1 MERELSVFWHSLL
14 VVAHKCKRG
23 GVVCSLKG
31 RFHHLCPPCVCLC
44 ACVRGVRFTS
54 ALSFHISFYL
64 CPRVL
69 SVCARL
75 VVCLSRTTSL
85 LPVDR
90 RRGTRSV
97 VHFNQ
102 CRITTNAIHLSI
114 SANYSPTFFPFLSPF
129 LLYTCLCLSI
139 SSRVIHKPQTTRE
152 IEPNKNNEEQK
163 NRTAFF
169 IIVFLL
175 LFFSFFF
182 YYSLHYSAPHQHQP
196 HHQILHCRSSLPRTQ
211 NKNKTQTICLTHLFA
226 PVHPASSLY
235 WTDLLDDPI
244 PEKKTNSSW

>member
-31 RFHHLCPPCVCLC
+31 RFHHLCPPCVCVC
-44 ACVRGVRFTS
+44 ACVRGVRFAS

-139 SSRVIHKPQTTRE
+139 SSRV
-152 IEPNKNNEEQK
+152 
-163 NRTAFF
+163 
-169 IIVFLL
+169 
-175 LFFSFFF
+175 
-182 YYSLHYSAPHQHQP
+182 
-196 HHQILHCRSSLPRTQ
+196 
-211 NKNKTQTICLTHLFA
+211 TQTANNT
-226 PVHPASSLY
+226 
-235 WTDLLDDPI
+235 
-244 PEKKTNSSW
+244 KN